1 MDSKYSIFAK
11 AKPTLS
17 DPSPFSQSLKRKFS
31 YGSQNSA
38 PPAAKKPNLQND
50 TKPSNASL
58 KQSANQNGSS
68 TNKNAV
74 VDIQVQRKKLPVYAV
89 RNQYENL
96 TTIFFI
102 FIFIQS
108 LLILFRFIFQ
118 IG

>member
-1 MDSKYSIFAK
+1 MDSKYSILSK
-11 AKPTLS
+11 AKPSLS
-17 DPSPFSQSLKRKFS
+17 DPSPFSPNLKRKFS

-50 TKPSNASL
+50 TKPSSL
-58 KQSANQNGSS
+58 KQNNNQNGSS

-96 TTIFFI
+96 TTILFFI

-108 LLILFRFIFQ
+108 LLIAFHIIFQ